1 MEIENLMITTAIE
14 NWALTI
20 KQANDGF
27 LKLTDEQL
35 QLQVAPGRNR
45 LYYLLG
51 HLAAVHDRALPLF
64 RRGERLHPEL
74 DVNFIDAPD
83 CATYDL
89 ELNETLKSAWLAIN
103 EALAS
108 SFEKLTPTEWVE
120 LKPQMSAT
128 GFMLTPRHNR
138 LAILLSL
145 ANHTSYHL
153 GQAKLVQRRT
163 SPI

>member
-14 NWALTI
+14 NWVLAI
-20 KQANDGF
+20 RHANDGF

-35 QLQVAPGRNR
+35 QLHVAPGRNR

-64 RRGERLHPEL
+64 RQGERLYPEL

-89 ELNETLKSAWLAIN
+89 ELNENLKSAWTAIN

-108 SFEKLTPTEWVE
+108 SFEKLTPREWVE

-128 GFMLTPRHNR
+128 GFNVDPRHNR

-145 ANHTSYHL
+145 TNHTSYHL
-153 GQAKLVQRRT
+153 GQAKLAQ
-163 SPI
+163 

>member
-1 MEIENLMITTAIE
+1 MEIENLMITTVIE

-20 KQANDGF
+20 RHADDEF

-35 QLQVAPGRNR
+35 QLQVAPRRNR

-64 RRGERLHPEL
+64 RRGERLYPEL

-89 ELNETLKSAWLAIN
+89 ELNETLKSAWTAIN

-108 SFEKLTPTEWVE
+108 SFEKLTPTDSVE
-120 LKPQMSAT
+120 LKHRCQQLDSC
-128 GFMLTPRHNR
+128 
-138 LAILLSL
+138 
-145 ANHTSYHL
+145 
-153 GQAKLVQRRT
+153 
-163 SPI
+163 